1 MALVDPLPAG
11 LEPLNPTL
19 ATTGAIPRERPDDS
33 VGGTGSLL
41 DAAGRFEAPW
51 WWRRPWFD
59 HQNLRDERVEAF
71 ASLLGEGVFTYSYV
85 ARATTP
91 GTYVVPAARA
101 EEMYRPETFGRGG
114 TDRVVVAAGHSV
126 KQ

>member
-1 MALVDPLPAG
+1 MVIQNQTDRPLPVEIAVTAANAELTEG
-11 LEPLNPTL
+11 QGRQ
-19 ATTGAIPRERPDDS
+19 ATVSAND
-33 VGGTGSLL
+33 
-41 DAAGRFEAPW
+41 
-51 WWRRPWFD
+51 
-59 HQNLRDERVEAF
+59 RVEAF
-71 ASLLGEGVFTYSYV
+71 AWLLGEGVFTYSYV

-101 EEMYRPETFGRGG
+101 EDMYHPETFGRGG